1 MRAQREAAAMVM
13 AKGEPPLL
21 LAGWLA
27 MAMAVKLPRTS
38 AADKVQRS
46 PSAEAQG
53 IWMTFIPHVDR
64 FDGNHPTRGQVR

>member
-27 MAMAVKLPRTS
+27 GYGDGGEA
-38 AADKVQRS
+38 
-46 PSAEAQG
+46 PS
-53 IWMTFIPHVDR
+53 
-64 FDGNHPTRGQVR
+64 NKCRGQSPTESLR